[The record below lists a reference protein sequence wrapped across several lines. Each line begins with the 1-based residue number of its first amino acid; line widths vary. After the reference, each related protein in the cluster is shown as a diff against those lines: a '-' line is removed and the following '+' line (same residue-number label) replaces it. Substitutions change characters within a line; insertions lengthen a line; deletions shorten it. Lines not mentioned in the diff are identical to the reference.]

1 MDPVNSGEVIFLCLG
16 ITEIDE
22 RFRHTKFVHVIGK
35 AYSPQNEVSK
45 RSSDNRKFADFVT
58 IVRRSN

>member
-1 MDPVNSGEVIFLCLG
+1 MDLVNSGEVIFFCLG

-22 RFRHTKFVHVIGK
+22 GFRHTKFVHVIGE
-35 AYSPQNEVSK
+35 AYSPQNKASK
-45 RSSDNRKFADFVT
+45 RSSDNRKFADFIA